1 VHHNFVSSCEMGD
14 RSLNYVEVRAW
25 CKALDISWLD
35 FTQNVDEL
43 LAAVNGENIQG
54 KPFEPEESK

>member
-1 VHHNFVSSCEMGD
+1 MGD

-25 CKALDISWLD
+25 CQALDISWLD

-43 LAAVNGENIQG
+43 LAAASGETIQG
-54 KPFEPEESK
+54 KAIDNKPLTAEMDKENN